1 MQISAP
7 WYRQFFFPE
16 IPGYNLCIAEVQVQ
30 KSAPWLR
37 QYPTKHHGY
46 RYLRNAQNGSDLR
59 HDDLPF
65 LCSLHDDDEQRAP
78 ATLLQAMLRRFQ
90 PLPAAAEPTEVLKN
104 GGKPGDF
111 GRRWWNSPIENWG
124 VHRNG
129 DWTTRKVWLQMK
141 ELGSKERLGLILW
154 NEWLPGIYKGF
165 VWRHESKCQQ
175 AWGQTRGFNEAYS
188 MCGIGLNFPPTDT
201 SIYIYMYLSIYLSIH
216 PSIYP
221 SIYLSTYLSIYLP
234 IYLSIHLSIYLS
246 IYLSIIFD

>member
-7 WYRQFFFPE
+7 WHRQKRYVFFLNPR
-16 IPGYNLCIAEVQVQ
+16 VQPLYCLSLVQ

-65 LCSLHDDDEQRAP
+65 LCSLHDDAEQRAP

-104 GGKPGDF
+104 GGKHGDF

-175 AWGQTRGFNEAYS
+175 AWGQTRGFRWS
-188 MCGIGLNFPPTDT
+188 ILHVWHWVKFPTHRHEH
-201 SIYIYMYLSIYLSIH
+201 IYIYIYIYIYLSR
-216 PSIYP
+216 
-221 SIYLSTYLSIYLP
+221 
-234 IYLSIHLSIYLS
+234 
-246 IYLSIIFD
+246 IFD